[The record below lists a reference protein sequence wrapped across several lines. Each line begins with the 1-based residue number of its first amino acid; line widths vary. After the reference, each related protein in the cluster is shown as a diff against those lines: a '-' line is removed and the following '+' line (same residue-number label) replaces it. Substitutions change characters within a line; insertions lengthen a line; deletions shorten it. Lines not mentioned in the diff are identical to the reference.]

1 MSVLFLTLFALLL
14 VPLPAVSQ
22 TEPFRVLNQTEQSAH
37 SLFAVRT
44 GRPDWGANM
53 LTRGP
58 LAAGAGI
65 NIRPAENAGCRFD
78 FRMVLS
84 DGREIINRGMDI
96 CAEKVV
102 AMQSPLP
109 RPPGAAPSPAAH

>member
-1 MSVLFLTLFALLL
+1 MRPYMFALLGL
-14 VPLPAVSQ
+14 LIAPFPALAQ
-22 TEPFRVLNQTEQSAH
+22 TEPFRVLNQTESAAH

-58 LAAGAGI
+58 LAPGGGI
-65 NIRPAENAGCRFD
+65 NIRPVENAGCRFD

-84 DGREIINRGMDI
+84 DEIGR
-96 CAEKVV
+96 
-102 AMQSPLP
+102 
-109 RPPGAAPSPAAH
+109 AHV